1 MRETGL
7 EGEFGRHSRPVSSG
21 YRSDGPLHIQVL
33 FRLTLLFTK
42 LSIKTHLE
50 QFLILRN
57 GLKVNDANMLVG
69 GFLSMKETTSR
80 QNLKDWF
87 FGSKSIA
94 I

>member
-1 MRETGL
+1 MSTA
-7 EGEFGRHSRPVSSG
+7 STRPVSSG

-87 FGSKSIA
+87 FGSKKVLSA
-94 I
+94 SES